1 MSHRIEPSAVKIR
14 PMLLG
19 DLDVLMRYEDEMF
32 GSEAWSRQSYL
43 DELADTQLRD
53 YLVAE
58 EAAAGAGGLMGSGG
72 LMTIGETAQIL
83 TVGVLPNAR
92 RRGVG
97 SLLVRALVARAR
109 ERHAEEV
116 LLEVRVDNE
125 AAKKL
130 YASEGFANL
139 GLRRGYYENGRVDAL
154 TMRLG
159 LSDG

>member
-1 MSHRIEPSAVKIR
+1 MRLA
-14 PMLLG
+14 

-32 GSEAWSRQSYL
+32 GSEAWSRQSYI
-43 DELADTQLRD
+43 DELADTELRD

-58 EAAAGAGGLMGSGG
+58 GTGGGTGVVLGSGG
-72 LMTIGETAQIL
+72 LMTIAETAQIL

-92 RRGVG
+92 RQGIG

-109 ERHAEEV
+109 ERRADEV
-116 LLEVRVDNE
+116 LLEVRVDND

-130 YASEGFANL
+130 YESEGFTTL
-139 GLRRGYYENGRVDAL
+139 GLRRGYYEHGRVDAL

-159 LSDG
+159 LIDD

>member
-1 MSHRIEPSAVKIR
+1 MRLA
-14 PMLLG
+14 

-32 GSEAWSRQSYL
+32 GSEAWSRQSYI
-43 DELADTQLRD
+43 DELADTELRD

-58 EAAAGAGGLMGSGG
+58 GTGGGAGVVLGSGG
-72 LMTIGETAQIL
+72 LMTIAETAQIL

-92 RRGVG
+92 RQGIG

-109 ERHAEEV
+109 ERHADEV

-130 YASEGFANL
+130 YASEGFADL
-139 GLRRGYYENGRVDAL
+139 GLRRGYYEHGRVDAL

-159 LSDG
+159 LADG